1 MKYFDELSNICINA
15 AEQSLTS
22 LQKMKEEGLLSTILV
37 ADFYYAL
44 DTFQIFLIAH
54 ALDKQEKHVE
64 NVRKSLEVLQSMGSS
79 GYCQNMLPEVL
90 NQVKSW
96 GILDGPSLDTTE
108 PHQLETSSFMDV
120 PSGNDLY
127 EMYVYILLSSPT
139 KLITCR
145 RYDC

>member
-1 MKYFDELSNICINA
+1 MKYFDELGNICINA
-15 AEQSLTS
+15 AEQSLAL

-54 ALDKQEKHVE
+54 ALYKQEKYVE

-96 GILDGPSLDTTE
+96 GILDGLSLDTTE
-108 PHQLETSSFMDV
+108 PHQLETCFMDV
-120 PSGNDLY
+120 PSGDDLY
-127 EMYVYILLSSPT
+127 EMYVYILLAYPAR
-139 KLITCR
+139 LIPCR
-145 RYDC
+145 RCGS